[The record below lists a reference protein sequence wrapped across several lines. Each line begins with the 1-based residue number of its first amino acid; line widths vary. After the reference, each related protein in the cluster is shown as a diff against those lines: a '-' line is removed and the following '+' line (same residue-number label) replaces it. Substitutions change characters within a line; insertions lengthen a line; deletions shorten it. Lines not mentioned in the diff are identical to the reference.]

1 MVTAKNSISSIE
13 IKTIIQ
19 TGTRH
24 AVLKEILLK
33 LDCRVRGKV
42 ILFNT
47 FKNLTLRAHFH

>member
-42 ILFNT
+42 ILFNI